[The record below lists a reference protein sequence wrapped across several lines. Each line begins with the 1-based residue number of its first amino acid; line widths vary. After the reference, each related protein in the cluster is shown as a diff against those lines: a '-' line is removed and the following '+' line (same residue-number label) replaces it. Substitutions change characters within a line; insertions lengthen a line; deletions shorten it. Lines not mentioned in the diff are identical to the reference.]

1 MGRGR
6 NRGRFTPR
14 SRILT
19 LAAAIVMV
27 ACVPLR
33 YGGDWRGVVVM
44 VSLAIVA
51 FLSTLVDA
59 RKK

>member
-1 MGRGR
+1 
-6 NRGRFTPR
+6 
-14 SRILT
+14 